1 MTIQRVSRVTSTATS
16 LSTHKTR
23 SLWGD
28 CFDAPQ
34 ETWSQLCQRLS
45 SEWWRTPPGGCV
57 ILSKKRVMKTTC
69 ACIPIYSSGYQHS
82 FFTVYIR
89 SNSCFL
95 YPDVNSVESQNM
107 TFELVFSSSQSSVEG
122 QNMAYLPTNT
132 TKFCHGGLTC
142 LRWTCEPAS
151 GC

>member
-28 CFDAPQ
+28 CFDAPR

-69 ACIPIYSSGYQHS
+69 ACIPIYSSSFQHI
-82 FFTVYIR
+82 FF
-89 SNSCFL
+89 L
-95 YPDVNSVESQNM
+95 
-107 TFELVFSSSQSSVEG
+107 LVTYVRTHVFFIPMYV
-122 QNMAYLPTNT
+122 A
-132 TKFCHGGLTC
+132 
-142 LRWTCEPAS
+142 LRVKI
-151 GC
+151 